1 MADSHTLNDHTVATG
16 APVRRDRALPSGM
29 MIAAGALLA
38 TAPIVV
44 TSFVPERP
52 ASVAAATTADAALIA
67 FTGSAIE
74 LDGAIM
80 KFSKQGNAIN
90 FSLMASD
97 DGQRVFVQDA
107 AGELFEIPVSPGQ
120 TNVSA
125 ELPAHFAASDTLS
138 LRVD

>member
-1 MADSHTLNDHTVATG
+1 MAGSQTRNDHAVAPS
-16 APVRRDRALPSGM
+16 APVRRNRAVPAGM
-29 MIAAGALLA
+29 MIAGTLLA
-38 TAPIVV
+38 TAPIAV

-52 ASVAAATTADAALIA
+52 ASVEAAATPDAALID

-74 LDGAIM
+74 RDGAIM
-80 KFSKQGNAIN
+80 RFSQPGNAIT

-107 AGELFEIPVSPGQ
+107 AGELLEIPVSPGQ

-125 ELPAHFAASDTLS
+125 QLPAHFAASDTLS
-138 LRVD
+138 LHID

>member
-1 MADSHTLNDHTVATG
+1 MAGSQTRNDHAVAPS
-16 APVRRDRALPSGM
+16 APVRRNRAVPAGM
-29 MIAAGALLA
+29 MIAGTLLA
-38 TAPIVV
+38 TAPIAV
-44 TSFVPERP
+44 TSFAPERP
-52 ASVAAATTADAALIA
+52 ASIEAAATPDAALIA

-74 LDGAIM
+74 RDGAIM
-80 KFSKQGNAIN
+80 KFSQQGNAIN

-125 ELPAHFAASDTLS
+125 ELPAHFAASDKLS

>member
-1 MADSHTLNDHTVATG
+1 MPA
-16 APVRRDRALPSGM
+16 GM
-29 MIAAGALLA
+29 MIPGTLLA
-38 TAPIVV
+38 TAPIAV

-52 ASVAAATTADAALIA
+52 ASVEAAATPDAALIA
-67 FTGSAIE
+67 FGGSAIE
-74 LDGAIM
+74 RDGAIM
-80 KFSKQGNAIN
+80 RFSQQDNAIN

-107 AGELFEIPVSPGQ
+107 AGERFEIPVSPGQ

-125 ELPAHFAASDTLS
+125 QLSAHFAASDTLS

>member
-1 MADSHTLNDHTVATG
+1 MPA
-16 APVRRDRALPSGM
+16 GM
-29 MIAAGALLA
+29 MIAGTLLA
-38 TAPIVV
+38 TAPIVF

-52 ASVAAATTADAALIA
+52 ASVAVAATPDAALIA

-80 KFSKQGNAIN
+80 KFSQQGNAIN